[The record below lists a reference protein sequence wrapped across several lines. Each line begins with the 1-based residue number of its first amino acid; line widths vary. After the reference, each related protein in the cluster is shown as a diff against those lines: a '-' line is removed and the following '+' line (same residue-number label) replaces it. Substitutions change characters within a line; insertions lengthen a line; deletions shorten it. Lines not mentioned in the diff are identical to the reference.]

1 MAMSNIKPFF
11 GRRDGTE
18 DPEEYPEDIEYAVE
32 IEKSHVNSDSRD
44 WNRDRRI
51 LFRQNLRDK
60 VELWYSQLG
69 RDIKNDWERLKQE
82 FTKRYRIDEVD
93 AATRRFQIDQKV
105 AAFSQGPSEHI
116 LDYVERCEDLESQ
129 AGALEL
135 FGLNVVQGLADLT
148 QEQRI
153 MYDLNKGKD
162 YSFRAAKDLINA
174 AYLSFDSGALQA
186 SFKDSHNSRNGIPQ
200 NLRRPSNYSEDRR
213 H

>member
-1 MAMSNIKPFF
+1 
-11 GRRDGTE
+11 
-18 DPEEYPEDIEYAVE
+18 
-32 IEKSHVNSDSRD
+32 
-44 WNRDRRI
+44 
-51 LFRQNLRDK
+51 
-60 VELWYSQLG
+60 LG

-93 AATRRFQIDQKV
+93 AATRRFQIGQKV
-105 AAFSQGPSEHI
+105 AALSQGPNEHI

-162 YSFRAAKDLINA
+162 YSFRAAKELINA